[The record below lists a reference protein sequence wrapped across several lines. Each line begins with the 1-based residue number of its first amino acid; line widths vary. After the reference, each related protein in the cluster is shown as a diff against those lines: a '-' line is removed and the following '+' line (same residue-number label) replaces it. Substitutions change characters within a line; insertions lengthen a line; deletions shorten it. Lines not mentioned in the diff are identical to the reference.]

1 MVSYEIV
8 GLAELPD
15 EVYVRHVYLNPDN
28 YPLDIDEIS
37 ESEYT
42 TYKAFEIVPVLNQV
56 GIPDPDDEWKK
67 RKYADVYDPE
77 FFYTDGL
84 GFVHPFLKM
93 KSRKNFPYKAQRPL
107 KG

>member
-42 TYKAFEIVPVLNQV
+42 TYKAFELVPVLNQV
-56 GIPDPDDEWKK
+56 VIPDPVNEWEK

-77 FFYTDGL
+77 FFYTDAL
-84 GFVHPFLKM
+84 GFVHHLQNI
-93 KSRKNFPYKAQRPL
+93 KSRKTFPYKTQRPL
-107 KG
+107 QR